1 MISHEQ
7 FVEKLVEHIRSEYD
21 TQAAAAEA
29 WGMKQQ
35 QLSNIIRGRA
45 VAPEWLAEK
54 IGYRRVKTVTV
65 AFVEA

>member
-1 MISHEQ
+1 MISNQ
-7 FVEKLVEHIRSEYD
+7 AFVEKLVEHIRAEFE
-21 TQAAAAEA
+21 TQAAAADA
-29 WGMKQQ
+29 WGMKRQ

-54 IGYRRVKTVTV
+54 IGYRRIKTVTI